1 MNEDK
6 PRNPKPQE
14 EASKLPLITLGVLVA
29 IIAAL
34 LYLGWQYLSDD
45 SVTANDL
52 TNTKVDTV
60 AIGTR
65 STDDLPVV
73 ATNDPEEPSK
83 DKSDKKKD
91 AATEKDKKAAEK
103 TEKKKDEVKKPEP
116 KKEDPSSEKATASDK
131 ILDAPGE
138 IITHTVQSGET
149 FYGIANRY
157 NLKWEALQKLN
168 PTVKPEGIKIGVTK
182 LKVKVKA
189 IHTVGPGDVLRVVA
203 QKYGI
208 SKQLLMQANKKTRDI
223 SERGEKLII
232 PLK

>member
-65 STDDLPVV
+65 STEDLPVV
-73 ATNDPEEPSK
+73 ATGDPEEPGKS
-83 DKSDKKKD
+83 KSDKKKD
-91 AATEKDKKAAEK
+91 AVSEKDKKAPEK
-103 TEKKKDEVKKPEP
+103 AEKKKEEVKKPEP
-116 KKEDPSSEKATASDK
+116 KKEETSSDKAADK

-138 IITHTVQSGET
+138 LITHTVQSGET

-168 PTVKPEGIKIGVTK
+168 PTVKPEGIKVGVTK

-189 IHTVGPGDVLRVVA
+189 IHTVGPGDILRVVA

-208 SKQLLMQANKKTRDI
+208 SKQLIMQANKKTKDI